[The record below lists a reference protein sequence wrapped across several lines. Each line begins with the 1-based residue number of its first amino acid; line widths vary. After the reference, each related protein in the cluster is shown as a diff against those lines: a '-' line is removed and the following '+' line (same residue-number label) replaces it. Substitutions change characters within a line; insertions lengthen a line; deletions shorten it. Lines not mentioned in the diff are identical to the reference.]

1 MYLSSEIFAE
11 DESLLLRMN
20 LRFYPQRE
28 RKRKRKR
35 KRERKKEKERKKVR
49 KKKKYISEDQSS
61 SEKFS
66 EDPSQ

>member
-35 KRERKKEKERKKVR
+35 KRERERKKEKERKKVR

-61 SEKFS
+61 SV
-66 EDPSQ
+66 

>member
-35 KRERKKEKERKKVR
+35 KRKRERKKEKERKKVR
-49 KKKKYISEDQSS
+49 KKKKYMSEDIL
-61 SEKFS
+61 
-66 EDPSQ
+66 